1 MYNGLLHLHS
11 LMRWVIIILLLVGIY
26 RHYKGMSA
34 SRSYSG
40 ADRKIDLFLMISAH
54 ITLLIGLYQWFA
66 GSLGLQNLKDK
77 GFGEVMK
84 NAPERFFAVEH
95 MVGMILSIVFI
106 TIGRAKG
113 KPSNAAGAEHKVA
126 LGWYLAALVL
136 IFLLVPWPFREGI
149 ARGWFPGM

>member
-1 MYNGLLHLHS
+1 MYNGLLHLHN
-11 LMRWVIIILLLVGIY
+11 LMRWVIIILLLVAIIK
-26 RHYKGMSA
+26 HYKGMSGA
-34 SRSYSG
+34 RAYSG
-40 ADRKIDLFLMISAH
+40 SDRKVDLFLMISAH

-66 GSLGLQNLKDK
+66 GALGLQNLQSK

-95 MVGMILSIVFI
+95 LIGMILAIVFI

-113 KPSNAAGAEHKVA
+113 KPANAAGAEHKKA
-126 LGWYLAALVL
+126 LGWFLAALVL

-149 ARGWFPGM
+149 ARAWFPGM